1 MKFPNAYKG
10 VGRLFLSE
18 IFSIIA
24 IICVIFG
31 TVIPV
36 AAVINNPETVE
47 LSGSLVGG
55 GLIVIV
61 AWVMLLISFILQIMG
76 ISAASQDEPTFKS
89 AMIAVIVAIVVSL
102 VAGFFSKNELI
113 SSLLDVVK
121 RGLELCI
128 TWYCIE
134 GIKSLAEKCANND
147 MVERGDTIL
156 KLYFG
161 ALIIS
166 VALNVVT
173 SFMTLNVLLEFVI
186 TIAAAILLVV
196 AYLLYVIYLSQAK
209 KMLAE

>member
-24 IICVIFG
+24 AICVFFG
-31 TVIPV
+31 EVIPL
-36 AAVINNPETVE
+36 ADIIDNPETVE
-47 LSGSLVGG
+47 LSGSLIGG
-55 GLIVIV
+55 GIIVMV
-61 AWVMLLISFILQIMG
+61 ALVMALISFILMIMG

-113 SSLLDVVK
+113 SSLLDIFK

-128 TWYCIE
+128 VWYCIE

-173 SFMTLNVLLEFVI
+173 SFTNFNALLELVI
-186 TIAAAILLVV
+186 AIAAAILAVV
-196 AYLLYVIYLSQAK
+196 AYLLYLIYLSQAK
-209 KMLAE
+209 KMLAT